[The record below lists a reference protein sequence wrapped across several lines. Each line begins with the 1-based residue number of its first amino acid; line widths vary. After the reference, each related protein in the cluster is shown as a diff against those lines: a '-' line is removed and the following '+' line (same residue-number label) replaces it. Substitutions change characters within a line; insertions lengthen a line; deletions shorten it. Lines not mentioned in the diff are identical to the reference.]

1 MPIPNM
7 TGGEGMPYNL
17 VNITGESG
25 NILEF
30 VQNINDLTGQTFM
43 LGMLLV
49 GFVILFVSMRESG
62 NKEAFV
68 GSGFIT
74 AVLGIFFFALEF
86 ISAGILTIIIIVF
99 GGIFIWIALN
109 KD

>member
-1 MPIPNM
+1 MPIANM
-7 TGGEGMPYNL
+7 TSSDVPYDL
-17 VNITGESG
+17 TNITGESG

-30 VQNINDLTGQTFM
+30 VQNVNNLTDQTFM

-62 NKEAFV
+62 NKEALV
-68 GSGFIT
+68 ASSFIT

-86 ISAGILTIIIIVF
+86 ISTGMLTIIILVF
-99 GGIFIWIALN
+99 GGIFMWIALN